1 MANKYISTGYLELF
15 LGPMFSG
22 KTSRLIEIYKRENY
36 CSQNPIVINFSEDN
50 RYSDYETHMSSHD
63 SIKIPCIR
71 TKNLSDIFDVGLYLI
86 MKSSQKDDSKFIDNI
101 IGSSTDSDIKLSNKI
116 NIIKSFIDE
125 EHPTF
130 TRTILINEGQFFPDI
145 FDWVKYMVTYLNKRV
160 YIAGLDGDFKQ
171 EPIGDILR
179 LLPYSNK
186 CTKLTSLCYDCRDGT
201 EAIFSHRITNETEQ
215 IVIGSDNY
223 VPLCRTCYCKRNKIS
238 NNVNNI
244 SLTHS

>member
-1 MANKYISTGYLELF
+1 
-15 LGPMFSG
+15 
-22 KTSRLIEIYKRENY
+22 
-36 CSQNPIVINFSEDN
+36 
-50 RYSDYETHMSSHD
+50 MSSHD

-71 TKNLSDIFDVGLYLI
+71 TKKLSDIFDVNLYLMMKQNGKDYSYIINNI
-86 MKSSQKDDSKFIDNI
+86 MLY
-101 IGSSTDSDIKLSNKI
+101 DSDTNDDNVSNKI
-116 NIIKSFIDE
+116 NIIKSLIDNT
-125 EHPTF
+125 HPTF

-171 EPIGDILR
+171 LPIGDILH
-179 LLPYSNK
+179 LIPYSNK

-223 VPLCRTCYCKRNKIS
+223 IPLCRECYNKRNKVYES
-238 NNVNNI
+238 NNKII
-244 SLTHS
+244 SSYP